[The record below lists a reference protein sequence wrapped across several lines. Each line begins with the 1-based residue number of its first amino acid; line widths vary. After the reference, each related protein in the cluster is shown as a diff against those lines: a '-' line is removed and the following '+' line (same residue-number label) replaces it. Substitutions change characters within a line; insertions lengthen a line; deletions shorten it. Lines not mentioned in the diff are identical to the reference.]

1 MWKQDNVSFIWKW
14 IINEK
19 RLRSKLSLNLKVKS
33 HDKIL
38 YFECQ
43 NEGTPLG
50 NKSMKWAKSTLESDW
65 FLLGAVGGS
74 KSLALGPFY

>member
-1 MWKQDNVSFIWKW
+1 MWKQGKLNLIWKW

-19 RLRSKLSLNLKVKS
+19 RLGSTLALNLKVKS

-43 NEGTPLG
+43 N
-50 NKSMKWAKSTLESDW
+50 
-65 FLLGAVGGS
+65 
-74 KSLALGPFY
+74 